1 MNYSRSIKKASIGR
15 RIVISWLIVAAVF
28 SLIGLGIGVL
38 IPKSGAADIEPE
50 QTSPDVLIYGAPDG
64 RIYEGGFPESYE
76 LENDFV
82 FTTEIPVTFG
92 EDLQEF
98 TYYLSAAYDIDY
110 TLVLAII
117 SKESGFTPDGISS
130 TNDYGLMQINACNH
144 EWLTEELG
152 ITDFIDPYENIKAGL
167 FILRGLF
174 EKYDST
180 SKVLMA
186 YNMGES
192 GASKL
197 WEQGIFESNYSKDVL
212 QRQETYRQILG
223 WAAIEGSAESD

>member
-50 QTSPDVLIYGAPDG
+50 ETSPNVLIYGAPDG
-64 RIYEGGFPESYE
+64 KIYEGGFPESYE

-117 SKESGFTPDGISS
+117 SKESSFMPDGISS
-130 TNDYGLMQINACNH
+130 TNDYGLMQINQNNH
-144 EWLTEELG
+144 EWLTNAVG
-152 ITDFIDPYENIKAGL
+152 VTDFLDPYQNIQAGVY
-167 FILRGLF
+167 ILNTLF
-174 EKYDST
+174 EKYDDPHM
-180 SKVLMA
+180 VLMA
-186 YNMGES
+186 YNMGEG

-197 WEQGIFESNYSKDVL
+197 WDQGIYQSKYS
-212 QRQETYRQILG
+212 QRVIGYQETYIKELNEHDQM
-223 WAAIEGSAESD
+223 

>member
-1 MNYSRSIKKASIGR
+1 MNYSRSIKKASIGK
-15 RIVISWLIVAAVF
+15 RIVISWLVVAAVF
-28 SLIGLGIGVL
+28 SLIGLMIGVF
-38 IPKSGAADIEPE
+38 IPKSGAVDIEPE
-50 QTSPDVLIYGAPDG
+50 VIIYGTPDG
-64 RIYEGGFPESYE
+64 KIYEGGFPESYE
-76 LENDFV
+76 LESDFV

-110 TLVLAII
+110 SLVLAII
-117 SKESGFTPDGISS
+117 SKESGFVPDAVSS
-130 TNDYGLMQINACNH
+130 TNDYGLMQINSCNH
-144 EWLTEELG
+144 EWLSDELG
-152 ITDFIDPYENIKAGL
+152 IKDFTDPYENVKAGL

-192 GASKL
+192 GASRL
-197 WEQGIFESNYSKDVL
+197 WEQGIVESNYSKDVM
-212 QRQETYRQILG
+212 QRQETYIQILERG
-223 WAAIEGSAESD
+223 AEND

>member
-64 RIYEGGFPESYE
+64 KIYEGGFPESYE

-117 SKESGFTPDGISS
+117 SKESAFMPDGISS

-144 EWLTEELG
+144 EWLAEELG

-186 YNMGES
+186 YNMGEN

-212 QRQETYRQILG
+212 QKQETYRQILG